1 MIKFN
6 TGREYTEHGQ
16 RIAATRDADTG
27 TIILVDLDRHID
39 LMLPAGVE
47 LTQSD
52 VMWAY
57 DLNMQTFPSEIGMN
71 YADYYAI
78 VGQLRDAAASI

>member
-1 MIKFN
+1 M
-6 TGREYTEHGQ
+6 
-16 RIAATRDADTG
+16 
-27 TIILVDLDRHID
+27 
-39 LMLPAGVE
+39 MLPAGVE

-57 DLNMQTFPSEIGMN
+57 DLNMQKFPSEVGMS

>member
-16 RIAATRDADTG
+16 RIAAQRDDDTG

-39 LMLPAGVE
+39 MMLPAGVE

-57 DLNMQTFPSEIGMN
+57 DLHMQVFPSEVGMN